1 MQPYINPQSIQYF
14 AFNIW
19 NIESAKAVIDAAA
32 QMKKNVILQ
41 TSTEAFVQINK
52 EEMRL
57 FVSNYAKNKGIQVYL
72 HLDHCK
78 KIDLIKEAINYKW
91 DSVMI
96 DGSELPLEEN
106 IRITNK
112 VCDITREYE
121 IPVEAEIGRIPR
133 AEEGIQA
140 MKTGVARLKDVQ
152 TFINAT
158 NVNMLAVAIGTSHGI
173 YQGIPDL
180 HYDLLERVMQIVEVP
195 LVIHGGSGITDD
207 MLRRLLSY
215 KNVKKINIST
225 DVKQAYRNGIYK
237 SLQNGY
243 LEKDGFDPLKVT
255 HIIDD
260 SIEHMVKEKLRILDK
275 DKNRRVIE

>member
-1 MQPYINPQSIQYF
+1 MNAYIYQKSEQYF

-140 MKTGVARLKDVQ
+140 DR
-152 TFINAT
+152 
-158 NVNMLAVAIGTSHGI
+158 
-173 YQGIPDL
+173 
-180 HYDLLERVMQIVEVP
+180 
-195 LVIHGGSGITDD
+195 
-207 MLRRLLSY
+207 
-215 KNVKKINIST
+215 
-225 DVKQAYRNGIYK
+225 K
-237 SLQNGY
+237 S
-243 LEKDGFDPLKVT
+243 V
-255 HIIDD
+255 
-260 SIEHMVKEKLRILDK
+260 V
-275 DKNRRVIE
+275 

>member
-1 MQPYINPQSIQYF
+1 MNAYIYQKSEQYF